1 MKKFVLVPDSFKGT
15 MTSIEI
21 CNIMKQSIISYFP
34 MSKVVSL
41 PVADG
46 GEGSVDSFL
55 SAMGGK
61 KIHVSVSGPYGK
73 DMESF
78 YGVVNNGKTAVIEM
92 ASCAGLPLIDGNL
105 HPDKTTTYGVGQ
117 LIVHAVTHGCEEIIV
132 GLGGSCTN
140 DAGTGAAAAAGI
152 KFIDE
157 NGRTFVP
164 VGGTLSNIRKIDFS
178 GLCPALKGVKITAMS
193 DINNPLYG
201 QNGAAYI
208 FGAQKGADE
217 KMIELLDNGLKNI
230 SGVIGDTV
238 GKDVSQ
244 IPGSGAAGGMGAG
257 MLAFFGARLNMGI
270 DVVLDTVGFDSIA
283 KDADMIFTGEGK
295 LDSQSLHGKVVAGV
309 AQRAKRINKPV
320 VAIVGDIG
328 DSIEPIYDMGVS
340 AVFSINR
347 VAVDF
352 EKARER
358 SKNDLKLTMNNLM
371 FFLSGLYK

>member
-61 KIHVSVSGPYGK
+61 KIHVTVSGPYGK

-178 GLCPALKGVKITAMS
+178 DLCPALKGVRITAMS

>member
-21 CNIMKQSIISYFP
+21 CNIMKQSIINYFP
-34 MSKVVSL
+34 MSKVISL

-55 SAMGGK
+55 SAIGGK
-61 KIHVSVSGPYGK
+61 KIYLTVSGPYGK

-92 ASCAGLPLIDGNL
+92 ASCAGLPLIAGNL

-117 LIVHAVTHGCEEIIV
+117 LIVHAATHGCTEIIV

-140 DAGTGAAAAAGI
+140 DAGAGAAAAAGI
-152 KFIDE
+152 KFINE

-164 VGGTLSNIRKIDFS
+164 VGGTLSNIREIDFS
-178 GLCPALKGVKITAMS
+178 GMCPALKDVKITAMS
-193 DINNPLYG
+193 DIDNPLYG
-201 QNGAAYI
+201 RNGAAYI

-217 KMIELLDNGLKNI
+217 KMIGLLDNGLKNI
-230 SGVIGDTV
+230 SGVISDTL
-238 GKDVSQ
+238 GEDVSQ

-257 MLAFFGARLNMGI
+257 MSAFFGACLRMGI
-270 DVVLDTVGFDSIA
+270 DVVLDTVGFDSKA
-283 KDADMIFTGEGK
+283 EDADMIFTGEGK
-295 LDSQSLHGKVVAGV
+295 LDSQSLRGKVIAGV
-309 AQRAKRINKPV
+309 AQRAKKINKPV

-328 DSIEPIYDMGVS
+328 DAIEPIYDMGVS

-347 VAVDF
+347 VAVNF
-352 EKARER
+352 EKARIR

-371 FFLSGLYK
+371 FFLSKLNK

>member
-61 KIHVSVSGPYGK
+61 KIHVTVSGPYGK

-178 GLCPALKGVKITAMS
+178 GLCPALKGVRITAMS

-257 MLAFFGARLNMGI
+257 MLAFFDARLRMGI
-270 DVVLDTVGFDSIA
+270 DVVLDTVGFDGIA

-309 AQRAKRINKPV
+309 AQRAKKIDKPV

-371 FFLSGLYK
+371 LFLSGLYK